1 MPGQFPKEL
10 EAEFATI
17 RLIADSTAVTRGVDS
32 LLLAWIKYEKQ
43 SRKLFTY
50 LIYQNS
56 AVHASDIPDIVEAL
70 VKNRKLYPETFL
82 AQVEA
87 LSGTPLSKIIGA
99 HFGAL
104 EVEIARI
111 KKYRNKL
118 AHGQSS
124 GLSLT
129 TTQLLADVDHLATW
143 MSALGKGAQSII
155 GYDGIGRDSFA
166 HAKST
171 TKRLQAFPF
180 QTIPELTAWIG
191 SLG

>member
-10 EAEFATI
+10 EAEFETI

-50 LIYQNS
+50 LIYQHP
-56 AVHASDIPDIVEAL
+56 AVHASDIADIVEAL
-70 VKNRKLYPETFL
+70 VNNRKLYPETFL
-82 AQVEA
+82 GQIEA
-87 LSGTPLSKIIGA
+87 LSGMPLPKIIGA
-99 HFGAL
+99 QFGTL
-104 EVEIARI
+104 EVEVARI

-124 GLSLT
+124 GLNLT
-129 TTQLLADVDHLATW
+129 TVQLLADVDRLAAW
-143 MSALGKGAQSII
+143 MSALGKGAQAVI
-155 GYDGIGRDSFA
+155 GYDGIGRDSFV

-171 TKRLQAFPF
+171 TTRLQTFPF
-180 QTIPELTAWIG
+180 QTIPELVAWIG